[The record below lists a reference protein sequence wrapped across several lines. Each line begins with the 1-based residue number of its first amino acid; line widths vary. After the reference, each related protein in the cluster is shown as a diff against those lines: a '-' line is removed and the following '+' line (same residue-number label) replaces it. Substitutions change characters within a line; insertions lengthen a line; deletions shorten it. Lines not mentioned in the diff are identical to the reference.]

1 MIHMLNKTNHLIDL
15 IIDIMAVIGRLLL
28 VAITILVFV
37 DIITLKLFDYSL
49 SWIFEVNE
57 YSLLFIT
64 FLGAAFVLRRDEHIK
79 LDLVLNLLS
88 NKQRRIVEIVNSFI
102 GMIIS
107 LIVTVAGFIATM
119 SLYERNI
126 ISEGVISI
134 PRYLIVIIIPIGL
147 LFITIQF
154 FRIMMQRLKNTA

>member
-1 MIHMLNKTNHLIDL
+1 MPNKINHLIDL
-15 IIDIMAVIGRLLL
+15 IIDFMAVIGRLLL

>member
-1 MIHMLNKTNHLIDL
+1 MLNKTNHLIDL
-15 IIDIMAVIGRLLL
+15 IIDFMSLIGRFLL

-37 DIITLKLFDYSL
+37 DIVTLKLFDYSL

-107 LIVTVAGFIATM
+107 LIVTIGGFIAVIN
-119 SLYERNI
+119 LYERNVLT
-126 ISEGVISI
+126 EGVISM
-134 PRYLIVIIIPIGL
+134 PRYLIVMIIPIGL
-147 LFITIQF
+147 LFVTIHF
-154 FRIMMQRLKNTA
+154 FRIMAQKLKNTA

>member
-1 MIHMLNKTNHLIDL
+1 MIQMLNKTNHLIDL
-15 IIDIMAVIGRLLL
+15 IIDFMALIGRFLL

-37 DIITLKLFDYSL
+37 DIVTLKLFDYSL

-107 LIVTVAGFIATM
+107 LIVT
-119 SLYERNI
+119 R
-126 ISEGVISI
+126 SEEHTSE
-134 PRYLIVIIIPIGL
+134 L
-147 LFITIQF
+147 QS
-154 FRIMMQRLKNTA
+154 RIDLVC